1 MAKDLKVYII
11 VISSNLEVLVIC
23 FKEGRSV
30 KNALFVFDKVILA
43 FQENTIFYVL
53 LYTSTTRKDAG
64 VVERAALEMR

>member
-30 KNALFVFDKVILA
+30 KNAPF
-43 FQENTIFYVL
+43 
-53 LYTSTTRKDAG
+53 LYLIK
-64 VVERAALEMR
+64 